1 MLLLAGCSYLHNP
14 YLPSIIAGSDSYEL
28 IAKGSAGNEF
38 IAKSVIYNIRRTN
51 YKKVFILWSGL
62 IRLDLEVSNTLD
74 LSGVDE
80 YRKTQRDQ
88 RTWFHSGG
96 LEGGCLKDPAV
107 PKWIKNHFQQQYL
120 TLDYDL
126 IQSQSL
132 YHISTCLNTLEAQ
145 GIDYR
150 FGFIYDIH
158 KPDNGQYSLGKEVLK
173 THPLVHLIPWK
184 KSISSTPYDYCLE
197 HGLLS
202 EDRFHPSE
210 EGYQKWWDSVGLQ
223 L

>member
-1 MLLLAGCSYLHNP
+1 MLLLAGCSFLHND
-14 YLPSIIAGSDSYEL
+14 YLPSIVAGQQSYEV

-38 IAKSVIYNIRRTN
+38 IAKSVIYNIKLKN

-62 IRLDLEVSNTLD
+62 IRLDLEVSNKLD
-74 LSGVDE
+74 LSGVSS
-80 YRKTQRDQ
+80 YRKTQRNN

-96 LEGGCLKDPAV
+96 LNGGCLSDMAV
-107 PKWIKNHFQQQYL
+107 PKWVRNHFHQQYV
-120 TLDYDL
+120 TLDYEL

-132 YHISTCLNTLEAQ
+132 YHIATCLNTLEAQ

-158 KPDNGQYSLGKEVLK
+158 KPNNGQYSLGNHVSKA
-173 THPLVHLIPWK
+173 HPLVHLIPWK
-184 KSISSTPYDYCLE
+184 KAVPIPPYDYCLE
-197 HGLLS
+197 HNLLS
-202 EDRFHPSE
+202 EDRFHPTE
-210 EGYQKWWDSVGLQ
+210 QGYQKWWNEVGIQ